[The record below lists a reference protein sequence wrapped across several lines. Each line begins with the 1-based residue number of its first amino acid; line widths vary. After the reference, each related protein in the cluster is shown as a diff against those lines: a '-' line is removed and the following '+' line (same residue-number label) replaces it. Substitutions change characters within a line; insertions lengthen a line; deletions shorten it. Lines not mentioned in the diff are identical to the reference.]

1 MSWFV
6 RSWEKKS
13 FLKIDSYSNWKTP
26 AIKVSFLSW
35 CWPEFSVKIQISF
48 PREMEFECEIRHTKN
63 SYLGCKIDK
72 KKSHTAE
79 KLFDR
84 KCATKKIGTPAK
96 IGTQNED
103 IFFGGFGFKVVK
115 NTGWL
120 SKILLVRIFSIFWL
134 IN

>member
-1 MSWFV
+1 MKLGTQKIRIWDV
-6 RSWEKKS
+6 KLTKK
-13 FLKIDSYSNWKTP
+13 NPTP
-26 AIKVSFLSW
+26 
-35 CWPEFSVKIQISF
+35 
-48 PREMEFECEIRHTKN
+48 
-63 SYLGCKIDK
+63 G
-72 KKSHTAE
+72 E

-120 SKILLVRIFSIFWL
+120 SKILLVRIFSIF
-134 IN
+134 

>member
-1 MSWFV
+1 M
-6 RSWEKKS
+6 K
-13 FLKIDSYSNWKTP
+13 LGTQKIRIWD
-26 AIKVSFLSW
+26 
-35 CWPEFSVKIQISF
+35 VKL
-48 PREMEFECEIRHTKN
+48 T
-63 SYLGCKIDK
+63 

-103 IFFGGFGFKVVK
+103 IFFGGFGFKAVK

-120 SKILLVRIFSIFWL
+120 SKILLVRIFSIF
-134 IN
+134 